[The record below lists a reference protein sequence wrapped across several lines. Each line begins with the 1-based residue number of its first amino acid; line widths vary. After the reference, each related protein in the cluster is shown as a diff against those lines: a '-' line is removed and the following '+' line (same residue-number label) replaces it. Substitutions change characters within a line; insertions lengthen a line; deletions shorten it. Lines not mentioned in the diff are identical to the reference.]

1 MKSTGIV
8 RNTDKVGRIV
18 LPIELRQT
26 LYIAEG
32 DPLEIYTEEDKIILK
47 NIIHPVFSAEAQKK
61 CYPYK
66 ENISA
71 LNVKRT
77 DGQRTKSIKS
87 CLIIY
92 QTAFLYYYKCMAV
105 L

>member
-47 NIIHPVFSAEAQKK
+47 KYNPSCIFCGSTEEMLS
-61 CYPYK
+61 YK
-66 ENISA
+66 GKSFWKPPAKRWIGSRPDGGPKR
-71 LNVKRT
+71 LNRYRPKR
-77 DGQRTKSIKS
+77 RRASS
-87 CLIIY
+87 
-92 QTAFLYYYKCMAV
+92 
-105 L
+105 

>member
-47 NIIHPVFSAEAQKK
+47 KYNPCCIFCGSTEEMLSYKGKYICAECKK
-61 CYPYK
+61 ELMDK
-66 ENISA
+66 E
-71 LNVKRT
+71 
-77 DGQRTKSIKS
+77 
-87 CLIIY
+87 
-92 QTAFLYYYKCMAV
+92 
-105 L
+105 

>member
-47 NIIHPVFSAEAQKK
+47 KLE
-61 CYPYK
+61 
-66 ENISA
+66 
-71 LNVKRT
+71 LNVKINIFE
-77 DGQRTKSIKS
+77 GGAK
-87 CLIIY
+87 
-92 QTAFLYYYKCMAV
+92 
-105 L
+105 